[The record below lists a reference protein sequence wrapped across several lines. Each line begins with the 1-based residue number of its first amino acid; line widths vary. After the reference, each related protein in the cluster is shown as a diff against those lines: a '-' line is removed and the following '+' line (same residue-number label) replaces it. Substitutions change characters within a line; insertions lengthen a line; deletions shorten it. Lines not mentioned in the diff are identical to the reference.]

1 MSIAPSELSASDTS
15 AKGEGW
21 EWEGG
26 VNGDSGEAEGEGGCR
41 HRDVGA
47 FGWLSAP

>member
-1 MSIAPSELSASDTS
+1 MSSAPSELSASDTS
-15 AKGEGW
+15 AKGEEW
-21 EWEGG
+21 EWEGRG
-26 VNGDSGEAEGEGGCR
+26 YGDSGETEGEGGCR